1 MSAFKIKLILT
12 IPMFALSGMI
22 FNEVVN
28 NNFNIEYKII
38 YTILGLFFIYEPIRI
53 LKIKK
58 TK

>member
-1 MSAFKIKLILT
+1 MSPNKIKLILI

-22 FNEVVN
+22 FNEVIN
-28 NNFNIEYKII
+28 NNFNIEYKTI

-53 LKIKK
+53 LRTK

>member
-1 MSAFKIKLILT
+1 MSTLKIKLILT

-38 YTILGLFFIYEPIRI
+38 YTIIGLFFIYEPIRI
-53 LKIKK
+53 LKIK

>member
-1 MSAFKIKLILT
+1 MSTLKIKLILT

-53 LKIKK
+53 LKIK
-58 TK
+58 TN